1 MSAPTHTLRNDK
13 SFATASLAGNG
24 GTASDP
30 DAANRKNL
38 LLLIQLRWLAVA
50 GQVLTILVTQY
61 WFDIPLPLGEM
72 AGVVVFLVGLNI
84 FSLLALRGQRPISN
98 AQLFVALIFDMAIWR
113 TGASSGSVCAMI
125 MTAAKWWR
133 RRRSPTSCCP
143 CARRSRPLRAGL
155 SRPSRRC

>member
-1 MSAPTHTLRNDK
+1 MSAPTQTLRNDK
-13 SFATASLAGNG
+13 SFAAASLAGNG

-84 FSLLALRGQRPISN
+84 FSLLA
-98 AQLFVALIFDMAIWR
+98 
-113 TGASSGSVCAMI
+113 
-125 MTAAKWWR
+125 
-133 RRRSPTSCCP
+133 
-143 CARRSRPLRAGL
+143 
-155 SRPSRRC
+155 